1 MDEERRND
9 SNNNNNSN
17 MNNSKSNSPQTLGK
31 MNDSTSMI
39 SSASSSNNNNNNNG
53 SVPICIL
60 DRNRM
65 IKYASPLFQNQ
76 ILNKPTRLMPNLNL
90 FYELIKSMPELS
102 NFEVR

>member
-9 SNNNNNSN
+9 SNNNNNNSN

-39 SSASSSNNNNNNNG
+39 SSASSSNNNNNNG